1 MQICQHLTI
10 LEFVHIGFGL
20 HKINYNKC
28 CIAERLNGLSRGARF
43 EMVHLIP
50 YVQMPGE
57 TTSKAQI
64 INFLFNMD
72 WIKTM
77 NKGGII
83 VGSSR
88 DLDVP
93 RPIPHQ
99 LNKVC
104 FKKEKAPFRS
114 EIDFPTCF
122 GRLRGGGSPVN
133 VVFPRTQAT
142 NCTKFK

>member
-1 MQICQHLTI
+1 M
-10 LEFVHIGFGL
+10 LEFVHIRFGL

-72 WIKTM
+72 WIKTV
-77 NKGGII
+77 NKGVVI

-88 DLDVP
+88 DVDVLS
-93 RPIPHQ
+93 PIPHQ
-99 LNKVC
+99 LKKIC
-104 FKKEKAPFRS
+104 FKKGKAPFKS
-114 EIDFPTCF
+114 EIYFPTCF

-133 VVFPRTQAT
+133 VVLL
-142 NCTKFK
+142 NK

>member
-43 EMVHLIP
+43 QMVHLIP
-50 YVQMPGE
+50 YVRVRMPGE

-93 RPIPHQ
+93 RPNQ
-99 LNKVC
+99 T
-104 FKKEKAPFRS
+104 S
-114 EIDFPTCF
+114 D
-122 GRLRGGGSPVN
+122 
-133 VVFPRTQAT
+133 
-142 NCTKFK
+142 